1 MSSLVSLKTTTCGA
15 IMPLGYCFSHTICC
29 SNQTLPSQ
37 NTLISSGGWHWSR
50 HLIGSHEDYSSLLV
64 MLLMLVLISHPQEAI
79 TLCSQGLIKCL
90 CLFPNKTKRETYIGQ
105 DTREHSRKHF
115 TCHNGLCLKKINH
128 MLEKTRC
135 CKGRRKHIS
144 QVLGLHAKAP
154 VLNSYCTAT
163 ELKWNTKRYRFTYIF
178 VIPCQKQIRND
189 CLTDAFIC
197 WMWVKIYCI
206 VHTQITCCKH
216 AARPL

>member
-144 QVLGLHAKAP
+144 SAGLTCKSPCIEFILYCYWAEMKYETVSVYIYFCHSLPKTDTQWLFNWCFYM
-154 VLNSYCTAT
+154 LNVSENILYCT
-163 ELKWNTKRYRFTYIF
+163 
-178 VIPCQKQIRND
+178 
-189 CLTDAFIC
+189 
-197 WMWVKIYCI
+197 
-206 VHTQITCCKH
+206 HTNH
-216 AARPL
+216 ML